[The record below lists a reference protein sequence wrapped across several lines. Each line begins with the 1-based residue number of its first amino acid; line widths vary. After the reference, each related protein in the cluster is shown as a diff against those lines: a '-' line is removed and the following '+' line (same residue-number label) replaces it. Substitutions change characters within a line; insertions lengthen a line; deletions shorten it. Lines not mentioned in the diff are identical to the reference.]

1 MFRHLLKLTWKR
13 KSRHMMLSLELL
25 LAFAIV
31 FSIAALAVRSVQV
44 YRLPIGF
51 TYENV
56 WSVTMNADE
65 KVLKANP
72 QLYDTFSRSLR
83 ELPEV
88 EQVAFATFSPFS
100 NSTMTTSVTAPTG
113 GRRVDTNMLQV
124 SDDFFAVT
132 GMKLVAGRWF
142 SAQDDGAAVQPVII
156 NRAMAAAL
164 FPHEQALGRQFSD
177 KTDGGSGKD
186 AMKVVGI
193 VDEFRDKG
201 ELMTPVNFT
210 LTRFDPTRADSS
222 GLSGMLVKLRPGTER
237 AFEARLNRQLKLVR
251 NDWSY
256 EISPLDLMRK
266 SRLKEQ
272 MAPLVILSVI
282 AAFMLAMVTFG
293 LFGVLWQNT
302 TRRIPEIGLR
312 RALGATSASIY
323 RQIVAEQLLLSSVAM
338 LVGLALLAQLPITGA
353 LGDSLNWKVFF
364 SATALSMSVI
374 YLISLLCALY
384 PGWRASQL
392 DPADALHYE

>member
-1 MFRHLLKLTWKR
+1 MFRHLMKLTWKR
-13 KSRHMMLSLELL
+13 KSRNLMLSLELL

-31 FSIAALAVRSVQV
+31 FAITAFAVRNVEL
-44 YRLPIGF
+44 YHMPIGF
-51 TYENV
+51 NYDNV
-56 WSVTMNADE
+56 WSVTVHTSQDRMPSEAQ
-65 KVLKANP
+65 V
-72 QLYDTFSRSLR
+72 YDSFKRGLR

-88 EQVAFATFSPFS
+88 EQVAFASFSPFT
-100 NSTMTTSVTAPTG
+100 NSTSQTSVTSPVSG
-113 GRRVDTNMLQV
+113 KRVSTNILEV
-124 SDDFFAVT
+124 SDDFFAAT
-132 GMKLVAGRWF
+132 GMKLAEGRGF
-142 SAQDDGAAVQPVII
+142 SAEDDGTQALPVVI
-156 NRAMAAAL
+156 NRAMAEEL
-164 FPHEQALGRQFSD
+164 FPHQSALGKQFSD
-177 KTDGGSGKD
+177 KDGTGKD

-201 ELMTPVNFT
+201 ELMSPVKFT
-210 LTRFDPTRADSS
+210 LMRFVPKS
-222 GLSGMLVKLRPGTER
+222 GERGLQAILVKLRPGTER
-237 AFEARLNRQLKLVR
+237 AFEATLNRQLKLVR

-272 MAPLVILSVI
+272 MIPLVILAVI

-323 RQIVAEQLLLSSVAM
+323 RQIVTEQLLLSSVAM
-338 LVGLALLAQLPITGA
+338 LVGLVLLAQLPITGA

-364 SATALSMSVI
+364 SATALSMFVI

-384 PGWRASQL
+384 PGWRASRL

>member
-1 MFRHLLKLTWKR
+1 MFRHLMKLTWKR
-13 KSRHMMLSLELL
+13 KSRNLMLSLELL

-31 FSIAALAVRSVQV
+31 FAITAFAVRSVEL
-44 YRLPIGF
+44 YHLPIGF
-51 TYENV
+51 NPDNV
-56 WSVTMNADE
+56 WSVTIHTNKGRVPADAA
-65 KVLKANP
+65 V
-72 QLYDTFSRSLR
+72 YDGFRRGLR

-88 EQVAFATFSPFS
+88 EQVAFSSFSPFT
-100 NSTMTTSVTAPTG
+100 NSTIQTAVTSPVSG
-113 GRRVDTNMLQV
+113 KRVRTNMLEV
-124 SDDFFAVT
+124 SDDFFAAT
-132 GMKLVAGRWF
+132 GMKLVEGRGF
-142 SAQDDGAAVQPVII
+142 SAEDDGAQAVPVVI
-156 NRAMAAAL
+156 NRAMAEAM
-164 FPHEQALGRQFSD
+164 FPHQSALGKQFSD
-177 KTDGGSGKD
+177 TNDRDFGKD
-186 AMKVVGI
+186 AMRIVGI

-210 LTRFDPTRADSS
+210 LTRFVPKGDAR
-222 GLSGMLVKLRPGTER
+222 GMEAIVVKLRPGTER
-237 AFEARLNRQLKLVR
+237 AFEATLNRQLKLVR

-256 EISPLDLMRK
+256 EISPLDLLRK

-272 MAPLVILSVI
+272 MMPLIILAVI

-323 RQIVAEQLLLSSVAM
+323 RQIVTEQLLLSSVAM
-338 LVGLALLAQLPITGA
+338 LVGLVLLAQLPITGVF
-353 LGDSLNWKVFF
+353 GDSLNWKVFF
-364 SATALSMSVI
+364 SATALSMGVI

-384 PGWRASQL
+384 PGWRASRL

>member
-1 MFRHLLKLTWKR
+1 MKLTWKR
-13 KSRHMMLSLELL
+13 KSRNLMLSLELL

-31 FSIAALAVRSVQV
+31 FAITAFAVRNVEL
-44 YRLPIGF
+44 YHMPIGF
-51 TYENV
+51 NYDNV
-56 WSVTMNADE
+56 WSVTVHTSQDRMPSEAQ
-65 KVLKANP
+65 V
-72 QLYDTFSRSLR
+72 YDSFKRGLR

-88 EQVAFATFSPFS
+88 EQVAFASFSPFT
-100 NSTMTTSVTAPTG
+100 NSTSQTSVTSPVSG
-113 GRRVDTNMLQV
+113 KRVSTNILEV
-124 SDDFFAVT
+124 SDDFFAAT
-132 GMKLVAGRWF
+132 GMKLAEGRGF
-142 SAQDDGAAVQPVII
+142 SAEDDGTQALPVVI
-156 NRAMAAAL
+156 NRAMAEEL
-164 FPHEQALGRQFSD
+164 FPHQSALGKQFSD
-177 KTDGGSGKD
+177 KDGTGKD

-201 ELMTPVNFT
+201 ELMSPVKFT
-210 LTRFDPTRADSS
+210 LMRFVPKS
-222 GLSGMLVKLRPGTER
+222 GERGLQAILVKLRPGTER
-237 AFEARLNRQLKLVR
+237 AFEATLNRQLKLVR

-272 MAPLVILSVI
+272 MIPLVILAVI

-323 RQIVAEQLLLSSVAM
+323 RQIVTEQLLLSSVAM
-338 LVGLALLAQLPITGA
+338 LVGLVLLAQLPITGA

-364 SATALSMSVI
+364 SATALSMFVI

-384 PGWRASQL
+384 PGWRASRL